1 MFLKTFFLSN
11 QWNHFGQIE
20 GLRNKMILFDFEKNI
35 PCFNYKLNSF
45 IDTFASVH
53 ETRRR
58 KGLHEDIHHDGWHYK
73 MTWFFQAM
81 RTSPFNCFA
90 LSICRGQKRP
100 LVSGKQKCTSN
111 RLQHFLD
118 KLSGTHLSIIPTT
131 TAICVCVGGGGS
143 ESK

>member
-1 MFLKTFFLSN
+1 MFLKTFFY
-11 QWNHFGQIE
+11 QINE
-20 GLRNKMILFDFEKNI
+20 ITLDRSKVLETKWFYFDFEKNI

-131 TAICVCVGGGGS
+131 TAICVCVWGGGS